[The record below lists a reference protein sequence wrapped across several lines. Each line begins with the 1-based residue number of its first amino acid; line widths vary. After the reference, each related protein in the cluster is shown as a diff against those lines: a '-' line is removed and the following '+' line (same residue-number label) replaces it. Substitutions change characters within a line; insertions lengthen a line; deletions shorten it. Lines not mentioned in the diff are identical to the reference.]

1 VEGAALAA
9 LLLGVAGCLA
19 PKTWF
24 RRRSASTTELVVTV
38 TAAARPPAPGYAA
51 AMALVN
57 APPAFAVEWPVKD
70 GEQSDDP
77 PAAASSCCCAVCL
90 EDVRGGETVRQVPA
104 CRHVFHVECIDMWLH
119 SHRTCRCMILV
130 ASPDKAT
137 ADQSSAEQLP
147 PV

>member
-1 VEGAALAA
+1 MSMVGLYPRLEAGPIVSDVEVVHGYRVLYGVAVACLSIFLFCVFAASLSVWKALAFAA

-57 APPAFAVEWPVKD
+57 APPAFAVE
-70 GEQSDDP
+70 
-77 PAAASSCCCAVCL
+77 
-90 EDVRGGETVRQVPA
+90 
-104 CRHVFHVECIDMWLH
+104 
-119 SHRTCRCMILV
+119 
-130 ASPDKAT
+130 
-137 ADQSSAEQLP
+137 
-147 PV
+147 

>member
-1 VEGAALAA
+1 
-9 LLLGVAGCLA
+9 
-19 PKTWF
+19 
-24 RRRSASTTELVVTV
+24 
-38 TAAARPPAPGYAA
+38 
-51 AMALVN
+51 
-57 APPAFAVEWPVKD
+57 VKD